1 MPARR
6 PVKRLL
12 RAAALGAACC
22 WALTGGAGATTLRG
36 DSGRDVLRGAAG
48 ADRLIGRG
56 GADRLLGGRGP
67 DRLSGGPGRDRLV
80 GGTGRDALFGGT
92 GRDLLVGG
100 PGRDRISC
108 GPGRDRVVADRF
120 DRIVDARPGRPD
132 GSCERVTRSGAARA
146 KPDAFLVAA
155 GDIADCKE
163 GATITAG
170 LVDRLPGTVAVLGDS
185 AYQNGSPDEFARC
198 YEPTWGRHKARS
210 RPAVGNHE
218 YGTPGASG
226 YWDYFGPAAG
236 DRGKGWYSYDL
247 GAWHVVALN
256 SNCTLAGGCQAGS
269 EQERW
274 LRKDLAEND
283 ARCTLAYMHH
293 PRFSSGNEH
302 GGSPGVEPLW
312 SALQAA
318 RRRRDRPGRPRPR
331 LRAVRAPDRNRDAR
345 PATRRAPV
353 RRRHGRAAAAILRHA
368 QALQRGARQHLLGS
382 PAPAAARRIVRLALR
397 GPARELFHR
406 RRVDRLPL
414 SRPFGVR

>member
-1 MPARR
+1 
-6 PVKRLL
+6 
-12 RAAALGAACC
+12 
-22 WALTGGAGATTLRG
+22 
-36 DSGRDVLRGAAG
+36 VLRGTAG

-312 SALQAA
+312 SALQADGA
-318 RRRRDRPGRPRPR
+318 EIVLAGHDHDYERFAPQTATGTLDRQRGVRQFVVGTGGRPLRSFGTPKPYSEVRDNTSWGVLHLR
-331 LRAVRAPDRNRDAR
+331 LRDGSYDWRFVAQPGSSFTDA
-345 PATRRAPV
+345 
-353 RRRHGRAAAAILRHA
+353 
-368 QALQRGARQHLLGS
+368 GS
-382 PAPAAARRIVRLALR
+382 TLC
-397 GPARELFHR
+397 H
-406 RRVDRLPL
+406 
-414 SRPFGVR
+414 